1 MKEAPIFSR
10 REPLQKA
17 LLLAGIVL
25 VSLNLRPALA
35 SVGPLVGAIR
45 ASTGLSNTL
54 LGLLTTLPL
63 IAFGVVSMFTPL
75 VTRRFGLEGTMA
87 GAMGLLTLG
96 ILLRVLEPVWALF
109 GGTLLLGVA
118 IALGNTLLP
127 VIAKRDFPRHTGA
140 VTSLYS
146 SVLGVGAAAAAG
158 LSIPLAES
166 LGMGWRLSLG
176 SWALLSL
183 AGLLAWLPQLRYR
196 AAPPSRRSHRKA
208 LWELGRSRLAWQV
221 ALFMGLQSLTFYV
234 VLAWLPELLRDRG
247 MAAGAAGWM
256 LSLSQ
261 AMGVLGTLV
270 IPAWAERLRSQRGM
284 VWALVAMEGV
294 SLAGLALPG
303 APLAGLWVSLVGF
316 SLGGSFGLALL
327 FIVLRSSDSQ
337 RATELSGMAQSAGY
351 LLAAAGPT
359 LFGALHDLTAG
370 WLIPL
375 GFLGVVALLKI
386 WMGHGAGAP
395 QD

>member
-1 MKEAPIFSR
+1 MKQAPIYSR
-10 REPLQKA
+10 REPLQKV

-75 VTRRFGLEGTMA
+75 FTRRFGLEGTMA

-96 ILLRVLEPVWALF
+96 LLLRVPEPVGALF

-127 VIAKRDFPRHTGA
+127 VIAKRDFPHHTGA
-140 VTSLYS
+140 VTGLYS
-146 SVLGVGAAAAAG
+146 SVLGVGAAAGAG
-158 LSIPLAES
+158 LSIPLAEGVG
-166 LGMGWRLSLG
+166 LGWRWSLG

-196 AAPPSRRSHRKA
+196 ERPTPGRSHRKA
-208 LWELGRSRLAWQV
+208 MWELGRSRQAWQV

-247 MAAGAAGWM
+247 MAAGPAGWM

-270 IPAWAERLRSQRGM
+270 IPAWAEKLRSQRGM
-284 VWALVAMEGV
+284 VWVLVAMEGV
-294 SLAGLALPG
+294 SLAGLALPE
-303 APLAGLWVSLVGF
+303 APMAALWVSLIGF

-327 FIVLRSSDSQ
+327 FIVLRSSNSQ

-370 WLIPL
+370 WLLPL
-375 GFLGVVALLKI
+375 GFLGVVAVLKT

-395 QD
+395 QT